1 MTYVTTQTAHTMAT
15 ALSHLNSNDGKANP
29 WLALI
34 SASKIKVTTA
44 SSDKQ
49 RALLSAVNIVS
60 AEMLRRAW
68 QWM

>member
-1 MTYVTTQTAHTMAT
+1 MTYVTTQTAHTVPT
-15 ALSHLNSNDGKANP
+15 ALSHLNSKDGATKP
-29 WLALI
+29 WLALTA
-34 SASKIKVTTA
+34 ASKIDVIFA
-44 SSDKQ
+44 LSDKQ